1 MEVREVPSNIQRFAA
16 ILRDMKVST
25 PLKIEIDQTG
35 YAKSVN
41 SGMYLVD
48 STGDGF
54 DFSAN

>member
-1 MEVREVPSNIQRFAA
+1 VADVLSNLQRFAA
-16 ILRDMKVST
+16 ILRDMQVST

-48 STGDGF
+48 GTGDGF
-54 DFSAN
+54 DFTQS